1 MTSITSEAESFF
13 LSFLL
18 PLLFIPFYDFSLG
31 LLVLFILIFWISFYG
46 LDSFGTFSLRT
57 FIRWILFFGTQS
69 ILWKEKKKKL
79 LMELISSLRIHSP
92 SPQISWKLLAIA
104 KSLIGFEFQQIFL
117 PQLVFGRC
125 AMYSERHKMSACA
138 TWRDINQS
146 VFPQVI
152 RLIHPSYKS
161 TFRPLVL
168 ETKSDHRLSP
178 WFHLGCQVI
187 PFKFTSWNCSEN
199 FHSPATVNWMAASP
213 KGVPAQ
219 KLWMWPYAEKGSL
232 QMCLRI
238 LKWDCPG
245 LSEWALNSRK
255 NIRDRGAQS
264 ERRGESRN
272 GGDAATSRGPLEPP
286 EAARSE
292 TGFSPRGFGG
302 SLALKTPWFQAYS
315 FQNCEKNTFLFS

>member
-1 MTSITSEAESFF
+1 MAWIHLAHFHWE
-13 LSFLL
+13 
-18 PLLFIPFYDFSLG
+18 PLYAGYSSLAPRVYCG
-31 LLVLFILIFWISFYG
+31 
-46 LDSFGTFSLRT
+46 
-57 FIRWILFFGTQS
+57 
-69 ILWKEKKKKL
+69 KKKKKL

-199 FHSPATVNWMAASP
+199 FHSPATVSWMAASP

-292 TGFSPRGFGG
+292 AGFSPRGFGG